1 MPKQTKSTEIEF
13 VRMYYEHQYE
23 RVAKLEE
30 ARSTM
35 TNYVLGLSTLVFAF
49 AYQNVSNLSV
59 INGIV
64 LPLIIIVA
72 NYFPMRYIDRSTH
85 FLNVHKKRAR
95 TVLKQYAPELG
106 SLNESISWPKGPGF
120 WWNRQRLEKAIHVV
134 VMLTALVPIVL
145 FLYQL
150 WFLPSP

>member
-1 MPKQTKSTEIEF
+1 MNKRTKPTDIEV

-35 TNYVLGLSTLVFAF
+35 TNYALALSTLVFAF
-49 AYQNVSNLSV
+49 GYQNVSSLSV

-72 NYFPMRYIDRSTH
+72 NYFPMKNIDRSTH

-95 TVLKQYAPELG
+95 TVLMQYAPELG
-106 SLNESISWPKGPGF
+106 SLNESISWPKGRGF
-120 WWNRQRLEKAIHVV
+120 WWSRQRLEKGIHVV
-134 VMLTALVPIVL
+134 VILTALVPIAL
-145 FLYQL
+145 FLYQS
-150 WFLPSP
+150 WFLPHP